1 MFGLLNCTRYFDTAK
16 GPQVVFDQMDFVMDD
31 RDHVGILAAQG
42 SGKTTLTRM
51 LCGIEAPDEGDF
63 VGQRGDALPLGGNAF
78 ILPGLTG
85 EENARMMASFY
96 GLDGDEFS
104 HFCYQLTQLEQRF
117 TDKVSAY
124 SVTMKAHLA
133 FAINLLLPCRLYI
146 ADDKLYTGDSSSQ
159 RRMQGALARELQ
171 HKGLVVLTRN
181 PRLIKEHCHTFG
193 VLLHGKIIMCP
204 DLAQAT
210 ALFERH
216 QSNRAVAEDD
226 DNSFD
231 I

>member
-1 MFGLLNCTRYFDTAK
+1 MFGLVNCTRYFDTAE
-16 GPQVVFDQMDFVMDD
+16 GPQVVFDRVNFVMNY
-31 RDHVGILAAQG
+31 RDHVGILAAPG

-51 LCGIEAPDEGDF
+51 LCGIDTLDEGDF
-63 VGQRGDALPLGGNAF
+63 LGQRGDALPLGGNAF
-78 ILPGLTG
+78 ILPALTG
-85 EENARMMASFY
+85 EENARMMASLY

-117 TDKVSAY
+117 SDKVSEY

-133 FAINLLLPCRLYI
+133 FAINLLLPCRLYV
-146 ADDKLYTGDSSSQ
+146 ADDKLYTGDNSSQ
-159 RRMQGALARELQ
+159 QRMHKALVRELR

-193 VLLHGKIIMCP
+193 VLLHGKIIMCSN
-204 DLAQAT
+204 LKQAT
-210 ALFERH
+210 GLFERYL
-216 QSNRAVAEDD
+216 SNQAMTEID